1 VAEAP
6 AAPLRTLVRRG
17 AAWSTVDVLVNR
29 ALSFALGVA
38 VARLLTPDDFGVY
51 AVALVVHV
59 IVVNVSELG
68 VSSALFRGD
77 ADDVDAAAPT
87 VTTIAL
93 TSSAVLGALMALAAP
108 VLARLLGAPAATAT
122 IQVMALTLPLAGV
135 GAVPGALLRR
145 NFRTDR
151 LFVAGLANNLVS
163 GVVVITLALA
173 GLGPLALACSFVA
186 GQVVSTAAILVLAPA
201 RPRPGWD
208 PRQARSLLRF
218 GLPLAG
224 ANVLGFSIQ
233 NVDYVVIGRLLGS
246 TPLGL
251 YMLAFNISGWPQ
263 NVFSAVVRSVAVP
276 AFARL
281 HQEGSDMAAQ
291 LAKVLRLVA
300 RVTFPA
306 CLLLAVLAH
315 PLVVTVYGA
324 RWAAAA
330 DALAGL
336 ALFAATR
343 TIMEVFSDFLLA
355 LGRTRAILAVQV
367 VWLPVLAAALVVF
380 VGRFGIAG
388 AGAAHA
394 AVAAFVVVP
403 SFVWCVRR
411 AGVPVRL
418 VVRALLAPLGW
429 AAGAS
434 AAAWAVAAQMPG
446 PLLACLAG
454 GTVGVALAALP
465 YLPEARRAVAGRR
478 AISAPGGAGED
489 GARRRRRRTT
499 PRTRR
504 ARSRPA

>member
-1 VAEAP
+1 M
-6 AAPLRTLVRRG
+6 RRG
-17 AAWSTVDVLVNR
+17 AAWSTVDVVINR

-77 ADDVDAAAPT
+77 ARDVDAAAPT

-108 VLARLLGAPAATAT
+108 VLSGLLGAPDATST

-145 NFRTDR
+145 NFRTDK
-151 LFVAGLANNLVS
+151 LFVAGIANNLVS
-163 GVVVITLALA
+163 GVVVIALALA

-186 GQVVSTAAILVLAPA
+186 GQVVSTAAILALAPV

-208 PRQARSLLRF
+208 PRQARTLFRF

-233 NVDYVVIGRLLGS
+233 NVDYIVIGRMLGS

-281 HQEGSDMAAQ
+281 QQEGSDMAVQ
-291 LAKVLRLVA
+291 LARALRLVS

-306 CLLLAVLAH
+306 CLLLAALAH

-324 RWAAAA
+324 RWAAGA
-330 DALAGL
+330 DALVGL

-343 TIMEVFSDFLLA
+343 TIMEVLSDFLLA

-367 VWLPVLAAALVVF
+367 LWLPTLTVALVVF

-394 AVAAFVVVP
+394 AVATFVVVP
-403 SFVWCVRR
+403 SFVLCVRR
-411 AGVPVRL
+411 AGVPVLL
-418 VVRALLAPLGW
+418 VARALLAPFCW

-434 AAAWAVAAQMPG
+434 AAAWAVAAQMPA

-454 GTVGVALAALP
+454 GAVGVVLAALP
-465 YLPEARRAVAGRR
+465 YLPEAHRAVAGRK
-478 AISAPGGAGED
+478 AISAPGGVPGDEPTAP
-489 GARRRRRRTT
+489 RRRTRV
-499 PRTRR
+499 RTRR